1 MFTPEEL
8 REIHWAV
15 TYTTDIL
22 MAKISSVKAD
32 MGYEP
37 SPELV
42 EKVLILRALNDKLME
57 CRSNETPQEL

>member
-8 REIHWAV
+8 SEIHWAV
-15 TYTTDIL
+15 VYALDVL
-22 MAKISSVKAD
+22 MGKITSVKAD

-42 EKVLILRALNDKLME
+42 EKVTYLRGIDEKLME
-57 CRSNETPQEL
+57 LRGHETT

>member
-8 REIHWAV
+8 SEIHWAV

-32 MGYEP
+32 MGYEL

-42 EKVLILRALNDKLME
+42 EKVTYLRGIDEKLME
-57 CRSNETPQEL
+57 LRGHETT